1 MIEWESF
8 GCSIGS
14 SGSGIHAIR
23 FPETFK
29 EIKEGGH
36 EIAAETYIH
45 DYAYMKTM
53 EQEWDGIKRSNEAI
67 QQTTGERPLGYLS
80 TGVTPSEFTAPLV
93 AELGFSYWTD
103 PRHDEI
109 PYTLKA
115 GGREITVLSYNNFVN
130 DYTTLRA
137 EG

>member
-1 MIEWESF
+1 MLDLIQREKIATTF
-8 GCSIGS
+8 FV
-14 SGSGIHAIR
+14 SGIHAIH
-23 FPETFK
+23 FPGTFK
-29 EIKEGGH
+29 KIKEGGH
-36 EIAAETYIH
+36 EITAETYIH

-53 EQEWDGIKRSNEAI
+53 EQEWDGIKRSHEAI

-80 TGVTPSEFTAPLV
+80 TGVTPSEFPAPPL

-137 EG
+137 